1 MLEFVKCLSFEVSEN
16 DDRSVSGSTIFRAVI
31 WGYDRDT
38 ELYWLESI
46 YDVYGD
52 DVEKSMIDLNKLVND
67 NESDI
72 VAIYNAGS
80 TPLYLDACDAFEA
93 ARAVVRCIL
102 EENVD
107 DLKSFLCEGDLIR
120 VE

>member
-93 ARAVVRCIL
+93 ARAPAL
-102 EENVD
+102 
-107 DLKSFLCEGDLIR
+107 LCDAS
-120 VE
+120 